1 MVKCT
6 GLSLG
11 QTCFQ
16 PSSISF
22 AVNLTKLRIL
32 SRPQFLHLQ
41 NGVGDQGHP
50 FMESQRSP

>member
-6 GLSLG
+6 GLSLEP
-11 QTCFQ
+11 TCFQ
-16 PSSISF
+16 PSSISS
-22 AVNLTKLRIL
+22 AVNLAKLRIL